1 MPVPTKSWGEECGKE
16 RKNTVAER
24 CEGVVDLP
32 TAITFANQPGEGQ
45 SAGMLAD
52 RGQGRPDL
60 LAEVLQGKSGVMG
73 EN

>member
-1 MPVPTKSWGEECGKE
+1 
-16 RKNTVAER
+16 VAER
-24 CEGVVDLP
+24 GEGVVDLP
-32 TAITFANQPGEGQ
+32 AVVTFPNQSGEGQ

-52 RGQGRPDL
+52 CGQGRPDL